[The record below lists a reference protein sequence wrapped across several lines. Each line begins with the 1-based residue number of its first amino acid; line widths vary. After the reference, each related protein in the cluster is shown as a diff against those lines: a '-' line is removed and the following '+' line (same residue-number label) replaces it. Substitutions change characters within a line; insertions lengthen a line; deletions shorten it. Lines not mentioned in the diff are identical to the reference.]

1 MIGRRAFMALTG
13 ATLAAAGCRGIGR
26 GARCGKPNVLVILAD
41 DLGYGDLSCY
51 GAADIQ
57 TPHIDALM
65 KAGKRFTH
73 FRSNCCVCAPTRAAL
88 LTGRYPEFVGVPG
101 VIRTF
106 DKQNWGY
113 LLPGCQMLPDLF
125 RANGWATSLIGK
137 WHLGLEEGSLPNE
150 RGFNRFRGFLG
161 DMMDDYWTHLRH
173 GINYMRQDRETI
185 EPKGH
190 ATELFTQW
198 AQEEIVQADK
208 ADEPFFLY
216 LAYNAPHAPIQPPEE
231 WLARA
236 QKRLGGTVS
245 DKRVRMAAFVEHL
258 DDGVGRVLQTLKE
271 RGLERDTLVV
281 FSSDN
286 GGDLRYGSS
295 NGAWRSGKTHMY
307 EGGVT
312 VPASFTWKGRIA
324 PGLIGQEM
332 VTMDILPTVME
343 LCRMRV
349 PERLDGRSC
358 ARLLAGDA
366 TEADGRPVFHMWR
379 EGFTTEAMR
388 YGDWKL
394 VRDRDNLP
402 WELYNLRD
410 DPGETRDLAAAKPDQ
425 LREMRRVMEAHMTR
439 AYGVPWT
446 RPVNEVKR

>member
-1 MIGRRAFMALTG
+1 MIRRRDFLSLTACSAL
-13 ATLAAAGCRGIGR
+13 AAGCRTSTS
-26 GARCGKPNVLVILAD
+26 ARAVRRDKPNVLVILAD

-51 GAADIQ
+51 GAADIR

-65 KAGKRFTH
+65 KAGKRFTR

-106 DKQNWGY
+106 DKQNWGT
-113 LLPGCQMLPDLF
+113 LLPGCLMLPELF
-125 RANGWATSLIGK
+125 RANGWTTSLVGK

-150 RGFNRFRGFLG
+150 RGFARFRGFLG

-173 GINYMRQDRETI
+173 GVNYMRKDRETI
-185 EPKGH
+185 APEGH
-190 ATELFTQW
+190 ATDLFTRW
-198 AQEEIVQADK
+198 AQAEIVR
-208 ADEPFFLY
+208 ADEMDEPLFLY

-236 QKRLGGTVS
+236 KKRLGNTAS
-245 DKRVRMAAFVEHL
+245 EQRVRMAAFVEHL
-258 DDGVGRVLQTLKE
+258 DAGVGCVLQTLKE

-312 VPASFTWKGRIA
+312 VPASFTWEGTIA
-324 PGLIGQEM
+324 PGLVEQDM
-332 VTMDILPTVME
+332 ATMDVLPTVMD
-343 LCRMRV
+343 LLGLKI
-349 PERLDGRSC
+349 PAGLDGQSF
-358 ARLLAGDA
+358 AQVL
-366 TEADGRPVFHMWR
+366 ADGMPVAAERPVFHMWR
-379 EGFTTEAMR
+379 EGFTTEALR

-410 DPGETRDLAAAKPDQ
+410 DPGETKDLASVNPDK
-425 LREMRRVMEAHMTR
+425 LHELRRVMDAHMAR
-439 AYGVPWT
+439 AYAVPWT
-446 RPVNEVKR
+446 RPVQPR

>member
-1 MIGRRAFMALTG
+1 MIRRRGFLALSAWSAF
-13 ATLAAAGCRGIGR
+13 AAGCRTSTSGHT
-26 GARCGKPNVLVILAD
+26 ARRDKPNVLVILAD

-51 GAADIQ
+51 GATDLQ

-106 DKQNWGY
+106 DKQNWGH
-113 LLPGCQMLPDLF
+113 LLPGCLMLPEVF
-125 RANGWATSLIGK
+125 RANGWTTSLVGK
-137 WHLGLEEGSLPNE
+137 WHLGLEDGSLPNE
-150 RGFNRFRGFLG
+150 RGFAHFHGFLG

-173 GINYMRQDRETI
+173 GINYMRKDRETI
-185 EPKGH
+185 DPKGH

-198 AQEEIVQADK
+198 AQEEIVR
-208 ADEPFFLY
+208 ADEAGEPLFLY
-216 LAYNAPHAPIQPPEE
+216 LAYNAPHAPIQPSEK

-236 QKRLGGTVS
+236 RQRLGDQVPE
-245 DKRVRMAAFVEHL
+245 KRVSMAAFVEHL

-271 RGLERDTLVV
+271 RGLERDTIVV

-312 VPASFTWKGRIA
+312 VPASVTWPGRIA
-324 PGLIGQEM
+324 PGVVEQDQ
-332 VTMDILPTVME
+332 VTMDILPTVLE
-343 LCRMRV
+343 LCRMRT
-349 PERLDGRSC
+349 PEGLDGRSFAGELLGGTSEEA
-358 ARLLAGDA
+358 AR
-366 TEADGRPVFHMWR
+366 PIFHMWR
-379 EGFTTEAMR
+379 EGFTTEALR

-394 VRDRDNLP
+394 VRDRDRLP
-402 WELYNLRD
+402 WELYNLRS
-410 DPGETRDLAAAKPDQ
+410 DPGETHDLAASNPEK
-425 LREMRRVMEAHMTR
+425 LNEMRRVMEAHMQR
-439 AYGVPWT
+439 AFAVPWT
-446 RPVNEVKR
+446 RSVK

>member
-1 MIGRRAFMALTG
+1 MIRRRDFLSLAASSAL
-13 ATLAAAGCRGIGR
+13 AAGCRIQGQT
-26 GARCGKPNVLVILAD
+26 ARRDKPNVLVILAD

-51 GAADIQ
+51 GATDIK

-65 KAGKRFTH
+65 QAGQRFTH

-101 VIRTF
+101 VIRTV
-106 DKQNWGY
+106 DKQNWGR
-113 LLPGCQMLPDLF
+113 LLPGCLMLPEVF
-125 RANGWATSLIGK
+125 RANGWTTALVGK

-150 RGFNRFRGFLG
+150 RGFARFHGFLG

-173 GINYMRQDRETI
+173 GLNYMRKDRETI
-185 EPKGH
+185 DPKGH

-198 AQEEIVQADK
+198 AQEEIVRADESG
-208 ADEPFFLY
+208 EPFFLY

-236 QKRLGGTVS
+236 KARLGAQVPE
-245 DKRVRMAAFVEHL
+245 KRVRMAAFVEHL

-271 RGLERDTLVV
+271 RGLERDTIVV

-295 NGAWRSGKTHMY
+295 NGVWRSGKTHMY

-312 VPASFTWKGRIA
+312 VPASVTWTGRIA
-324 PGLIGQEM
+324 PGVVEQEH
-332 VTMDILPTVME
+332 VTMDILPTVLE
-343 LCRMRV
+343 LCGLRV
-349 PERLDGRSC
+349 PSSLDGRSF
-358 ARLLAGDA
+358 AGALLGG
-366 TEADGRPVFHMWR
+366 TSEVDGRPVFHMWR
-379 EGFTTEAMR
+379 EGFTTEALR

-402 WELYNLRD
+402 WELYNLRN
-410 DPGETRDLAAAKPDQ
+410 DPGETKDLAVTNPEKLHELQ
-425 LREMRRVMEAHMTR
+425 RVMEAHMTR
-439 AYGVPWT
+439 AYAVPWT
-446 RPVNEVKR
+446 RPAR